1 MIPATELNGAA
12 MFVNHGTSDTHTS
25 LRDDSSLILRAVTQ
39 AQDGDKDGLNFLYRR
54 FASEVFRC
62 TRAIVKDHHEAE
74 DLTQSVFAK
83 LPTAIEKYQPQEAP
97 FLAWILRVARNMA
110 LDHLRA
116 RRTIP
121 CDELRL
127 ADEDCPWTRRE
138 RVGDLRH
145 ALERLPSE
153 QRRVLVMRHVGGYS
167 PGEIAAASGR
177 TESSIHGLHH
187 RGRMAL
193 KAELERLG
201 AMPAVSRRQAA

>member
-1 MIPATELNGAA
+1 

-25 LRDDSSLILRAVTQ
+25 VRDDSSLILRAVTQ
-39 AQDGDKDGLNFLYRR
+39 AQDGDNDGLCFLYRR
-54 FASEVFRC
+54 YANEVFRC

-83 LPTAIEKYQPQEAP
+83 LPAAIDKYEPREVP

-121 CDELRL
+121 CEELRL
-127 ADEDCPWTRRE
+127 HDEDCPWSRRE
-138 RVGDLRH
+138 RVGDLHH
-145 ALERLPSE
+145 ALAHLPSE
-153 QRRVLVMRHVGGYS
+153 QRRVLVMRHVGGFS

-201 AMPAVSRRQAA
+201 TAPSVSQRAA